1 MFNLLCILLNKIIF
15 ASNQKK
21 MKHIS
26 KDQISQMEKIE
37 RLNLIN
43 SCTGYKSAN
52 LIATKSVDEKPNV
65 AIFSSVTHLGSEP
78 ALIGFFMRPTTVPRD
93 TYKNIRETGFF
104 TVNHI
109 TIDMIADAH
118 HTSANYEVGISEF
131 DKTNLEEEYKN
142 DIEIPF
148 VKGSPVQLY
157 CKYVNEY
164 YIKENDT
171 IHIVASIENLFFD
184 KNLQHED
191 GWLQIEKG
199 NVIALNGLDGYCLP
213 KLVDRFQYARK
224 DTPSKS
230 FFK

>member
-1 MFNLLCILLNKIIF
+1 
-15 ASNQKK
+15 

-26 KDQISQMEKIE
+26 RDEISQMEKIE

-52 LIATKSVDEKPNV
+52 LIATKSVAGNPNV
-65 AIFSSVTHLGSEP
+65 AIFSSVTHLGSNP
-78 ALIGFFMRPTTVPRD
+78 ALIGFIMRPTTVPRD

-109 TIDMIADAH
+109 TADMIADAH
-118 HTSANYEVGISEF
+118 HTSANYEMGISEF

-142 DIEIPF
+142 EIEIPF

-171 IHIVASIENLFFD
+171 IHIIASIENLFFD
-184 KNLQHED
+184 ENLQHED
-191 GWLQIEKG
+191 GWLQIDKG

-230 FFK
+230 FLTK

>member
-1 MFNLLCILLNKIIF
+1 M
-15 ASNQKK
+15 KK
-21 MKHIS
+21 IS
-26 KDQISQMEKIE
+26 KEEISKMEKVE

-52 LIATKSVDEKPNV
+52 LIATKSAEGKSNV
-65 AIFSSVTHLGSEP
+65 AIFSSVTHLGSDP
-78 ALIGFFMRPTTVPRD
+78 ALIGFIMRPTTVPRD
-93 TYKNIRETGFF
+93 TYRNIRETGFF

-109 TIDMIADAH
+109 TADMIADAH
-118 HTSANYEVGISEF
+118 HTSANYELGVSEF

-142 DIEIPF
+142 DIGIPF

-164 YIKENDT
+164 CIKENDT
-171 IHIVASIENLFFD
+171 IHIIASIENLFFD
-184 KNLQHED
+184 ENLRHPD
-191 GWLQIEKG
+191 GWLQIDKG

-230 FFK
+230 FLK

>member
-1 MFNLLCILLNKIIF
+1 
-15 ASNQKK
+15 

-26 KDQISQMEKIE
+26 RDDISQMEKVE

-52 LIATKSVDEKPNV
+52 LLATKSLDGKTNV
-65 AIFSSVTHLGSEP
+65 AIFSSVTHLGSNP
-78 ALIGFFMRPTTVPRD
+78 AMIGFIMRPTTVPRD
-93 TYKNIRETGFF
+93 TYKNIRETGYF

-109 TIDMIADAH
+109 TVNMIEDAH
-118 HTSANYEVGISEF
+118 HTSANYELGISEF

-171 IHIVASIENLFFD
+171 IHVIASIENLFFEEELEH
-184 KNLQHED
+184 KD
-191 GWLQIEKG
+191 GWLQIDRG
-199 NVIALNGLDGYCLP
+199 NVVALNGLDGYCLP
-213 KLVDRFQYARK
+213 KLIDRFQYARK
-224 DTPSKS
+224 ELPTTS
-230 FFK
+230 FFKK

>member
-1 MFNLLCILLNKIIF
+1 
-15 ASNQKK
+15 

-26 KDQISQMEKIE
+26 KDSISQMEKIE

-52 LIATKSVDEKPNV
+52 LLATKSLDGKSNV
-65 AIFSSVTHLGSEP
+65 AIFSSVTHLGSNP
-78 ALIGFFMRPTTVPRD
+78 ALIGFIMRPTTVPRD

-109 TIDMIADAH
+109 TLDMIEDAH
-118 HTSANYEVGISEF
+118 HTSANYELRISEF

-142 DIEIPF
+142 DIAIPF

-164 YIKENDT
+164 YIKENNT
-171 IHIVASIENLFFD
+171 IHVIASIENLFFEEELEH
-184 KNLQHED
+184 KD
-191 GWLQIEKG
+191 GWLQIDKA
-199 NVIALNGLDGYCLP
+199 NVVALNGLDGYCLP
-213 KLVDRFQYARK
+213 KLVDRFEYARK
-224 DTPSKS
+224 ELPTTS
-230 FFK
+230 FFKK

>member
-1 MFNLLCILLNKIIF
+1 
-15 ASNQKK
+15 
-21 MKHIS
+21 MKNITRDAIS
-26 KDQISQMEKIE
+26 TMEKVE

-52 LIATKSVDEKPNV
+52 LIATKSQDGQSNV
-65 AIFSSVTHLGSEP
+65 AIFSSVTHLGSNP
-78 ALIGFFMRPTTVPRD
+78 ALIGFIMRPTTVPRD

-109 TIDMIADAH
+109 TLDMIADAH
-118 HTSANYEVGISEF
+118 HTSANYELGVSEF

-142 DIEIPF
+142 TIDIPF
-148 VKGSPVQLY
+148 VKRSPVQLY

-164 YIKENDT
+164 YIKENET
-171 IHIVASIENLFFD
+171 IHIIASIENLFFD
-184 KNLQHED
+184 ENLQHED
-191 GWLQIEKG
+191 GWLQIDKG

-224 DTPSKS
+224 DMPSKS
-230 FFK
+230 FF

>member
-1 MFNLLCILLNKIIF
+1 M
-15 ASNQKK
+15 KK
-21 MKHIS
+21 VSKEEIS
-26 KDQISQMEKIE
+26 KMEKIK

-52 LIATKSVDEKPNV
+52 LIATKSAYGKSNV
-65 AIFSSVTHLGSEP
+65 AIFSSVTHLGSHP
-78 ALIGFFMRPTTVPRD
+78 ALIGFIMRPTTIPRD

-109 TIDMIADAH
+109 TDDMIADAH
-118 HTSANYEVGISEF
+118 HTSANYELGISEF
-131 DKTNLEEEYKN
+131 DKTKLEEEYKN

-148 VKGSPVQLY
+148 VQGSPVQLY

-171 IHIVASIENLFFD
+171 IHIIASIENLFFD
-184 KNLQHED
+184 ENLLHED
-191 GWLQIEKG
+191 GWLQIDKG

-230 FFK
+230 FF

>member
-1 MFNLLCILLNKIIF
+1 LFEQKVYLF
-15 ASNQKK
+15 SNYKD

-26 KDQISQMEKIE
+26 KEAISQMEKVE

-52 LIATKSVDEKPNV
+52 LMATKSLDGKSNV
-65 AIFSSVTHLGSEP
+65 AIFSSVTHLGSNP
-78 ALIGFFMRPTTVPRD
+78 ALIGFIMRPTTVPRD
-93 TYKNIRETGFF
+93 TYKNIRETGYF

-109 TIDMIADAH
+109 TVDMIEDAH
-118 HTSANYEVGISEF
+118 HTSANYELGVSEF

-142 DIEIPF
+142 DIAIPF

-171 IHIVASIENLFFD
+171 IHVIASIENLFFEEELAH
-184 KNLQHED
+184 KD
-191 GWLQIEKG
+191 GWLQIDKG
-199 NVIALNGLDGYCLP
+199 NVVALNGLDGYCLP
-213 KLVDRFQYARK
+213 KLVDRFEYARK
-224 DTPSKS
+224 EIPTTSFSK
-230 FFK
+230 K

>member
-1 MFNLLCILLNKIIF
+1 
-15 ASNQKK
+15 
-21 MKHIS
+21 
-26 KDQISQMEKIE
+26 MEKVE

-52 LIATKSVDEKPNV
+52 LIATKSKDGQSNV
-65 AIFSSVTHLGSEP
+65 AIFSSITHLGSHP
-78 ALIGFFMRPTTVPRD
+78 ALIGFIMRPTTVPRD

-109 TIDMIADAH
+109 TVDMIADAH
-118 HTSANYEVGISEF
+118 HTSANYELGVSEF

-171 IHIVASIENLFFD
+171 IHIIASIENLFFD
-184 KNLQHED
+184 KTLQHED
-191 GWLQIEKG
+191 GWLQIDKG

>member
-1 MFNLLCILLNKIIF
+1 M
-15 ASNQKK
+15 KK
-21 MKHIS
+21 IS
-26 KDQISQMEKIE
+26 KEDISKMEKVE

-52 LIATKSVDEKPNV
+52 LIATKSLDGKSNV
-65 AIFSSVTHLGSEP
+65 AIFSSVTHLGSHP
-78 ALIGFFMRPTTVPRD
+78 ALIGFIMRPTTVPRD

-109 TIDMIADAH
+109 TEAIIADAH
-118 HTSANYEVGISEF
+118 HTSANYELGVSEF
-131 DKTNLEEEYKN
+131 DQTNLEEEYKN

-148 VKGSPVQLY
+148 VQGSPVQLY
-157 CKYVNEY
+157 CKYMNEY

-171 IHIVASIENLFFD
+171 IHVIASIENLFFD
-184 KNLQHED
+184 ENLQHED
-191 GWLQIEKG
+191 GWLQLDKA
-199 NVIALNGLDGYCLP
+199 NVISLNGLDGYCLP

-230 FFK
+230 FYK